1 MPNVSDYFGN
11 SLFCGI
17 LEYNI
22 KARGP
27 WVSLFTEL
35 QRRNVFRVAI
45 AYLAGAWLLSEV
57 ATTLFPLFGFSD
69 TPARIVVILSAIGFP
84 LFLVFS
90 WIFEITPEGLKLEKD
105 VQREASLTRQTDKK
119 LDRVIVVLLILAL
132 GYFAVD
138 KFILEPERVA
148 DIIEEATQQVRT
160 EAFLESYGDQSIAVL
175 PFVNI
180 SADPKQEYFSDGIT
194 EEILNLLAREPNL
207 RVISRTS
214 AFSFKGRNVKIA
226 DIAKELGVRYI
237 LEGSVR
243 RSEDRVRVTTQ
254 LIEAT
259 TDRHVWSESY
269 ERTLGDIFAIEDEI
283 AASVLPAIEHQLTGR
298 PLTVRRTDPAA
309 YSLYLQGLHFF
320 LQRTASGLDL
330 AVEYAL
336 RVIEIDPEYAPAWT
350 LLGSAYINQVN
361 VGKRPWAESYRLATE
376 AIDRSL
382 ALAPDFAFAH
392 SARAWVAMAQERDYI
407 AAAAHF
413 RRARALAPNN
423 AIVLG
428 NNSVLAV
435 RLGRLDEALQLT
447 ERSIE
452 LDPTNSVGYANR
464 SDQLIRLGRPAEAER
479 AARKALALSPGM
491 NAAQSNL
498 ALALLLQEQPTAA
511 LKAVQTLESETVRQ
525 AILALAYYSAG
536 DWGAADR
543 SLALLEQ
550 RHAQNSAYLVAL
562 VHAWRGEVEDAFRW
576 LDKAIEEKQSVFGIR
591 TEPFLRVLHDDPRWE
606 ITLEKVGLGNRQ
618 VGDIVL

>member
-1 MPNVSDYFGN
+1 MS
-11 SLFCGI
+11 I
-17 LEYNI
+17 
-22 KARGP
+22 
-27 WVSLFTEL
+27 FTEL
-35 QRRNVFRVAI
+35 KRRNVLRVAI
-45 AYLAGAWLLSEV
+45 AYLAGAWLISEV

-69 TPARIVVILSAIGFP
+69 TPARIVVILLAIGFP

-90 WIFEITPEGLKLEKD
+90 WIFEITPDGLKLEKD
-105 VQREASLTRQTDKK
+105 VQREASQTRKTDKK
-119 LDRVIVVLLILAL
+119 LDRAIIVLLILAVS
-132 GYFAVD
+132 YFAVD

-148 DIIEEATQQVRT
+148 DIVEETTQQVRS
-160 EAFLESYGDQSIAVL
+160 EALLESYGDQSIAVL
-175 PFVNI
+175 PFVNM

-194 EEILNLLAREPNL
+194 EELLNMLARVPGL

-214 AFSFKGRNVKIA
+214 AFSFKGRNVKIS
-226 DIAKELGVRYI
+226 DIAKELGVRYF

-243 RSEDRVRVTTQ
+243 RFNNRVRITTQ

-269 ERTLGDIFAIEDEI
+269 ERTLDDIFAIQDEI

-298 PLTVRRTDPAA
+298 PPTAHRTDPAA
-309 YSLYLQGLHFF
+309 YSLYLQGSHFF
-320 LQRTASGLDL
+320 LQRTAAGLDL
-330 AVEYAL
+330 ALEYAL
-336 RVIEIDPEYAPAWT
+336 RAIEIDPEYAPAWT

-361 VGKRPWAESYRLATE
+361 VGKRPWAEGYRLATE

-382 ALAPDFAFAH
+382 ALAPDFALAH
-392 SARAWVAMAQERDYI
+392 SARAWVAMAQERDYV

-435 RLGRLDEALQLT
+435 RLGRLDEALELT

-452 LDPTNSVGYANR
+452 LDPANSVDHANR
-464 SDQLIRLGRPAEAER
+464 SDQLIRLGRPAEAEQ

-491 NAAQSNL
+491 SAAQSNL
-498 ALALLLQEQPTAA
+498 ALSLLLQEQPTAA
-511 LKAVQTLESETVRQ
+511 QKAAQTLENESVRQ
-525 AILALAYYSAG
+525 AILALAYYDEG
-536 DWGAADR
+536 DWETAERALV
-543 SLALLEQ
+543 SLAQE
-550 RHAQNSAYLVAL
+550 HAQESAYLVAL
-562 VHAWRGEVEDAFRW
+562 VHAWRGEVDDAFRW

-591 TEPFLRVLHDDPRWE
+591 TEPFLRALHDDPRWE

>member
-1 MPNVSDYFGN
+1 MPDCFDN
-11 SLFCGI
+11 SSFYSI
-17 LEYNI
+17 LEHNI

-27 WVSLFTEL
+27 RVSFFTEL
-35 QRRNVFRVAI
+35 KRRNVLRVAI

-57 ATTLFPLFGFSD
+57 AITLFPLFGFSD
-69 TPARIVVILSAIGFP
+69 TPGRIVVILLAIGFP

-105 VQREASLTRQTDKK
+105 VQREASLTRKTDKK
-119 LDRVIVVLLILAL
+119 LDRAIIVLLILAV

-138 KFILEPERVA
+138 KFILEPGRVA
-148 DIIEEATQQVRT
+148 DIVEETTQQVRS
-160 EAFLESYGDQSIAVL
+160 EALLESYSDQSIAVL

-194 EEILNLLAREPNL
+194 EELLNLLARVPGL

-214 AFSFKGRNVKIA
+214 AFSFKGRNVKIG

-243 RSEDRVRVTTQ
+243 RFDDRVRVTTQ

-283 AASVLPAIEHQLTGR
+283 AASVLPAIEYQLTGR
-298 PLTVRRTDPAA
+298 SPTVRRTDPAA
-309 YSLYLQGLHFF
+309 YSLYLQGSHFF
-320 LQRTASGLDL
+320 LQRTAAGLDL
-330 AVEYAL
+330 ALEYAL
-336 RVIEIDPEYAPAWT
+336 RAIEIDPEYAPAWT

-361 VGKRPWAESYRLATE
+361 GGKRPWAEGYRLATE

-382 ALAPDFAFAH
+382 ALAPDYALAH
-392 SARAWVAMAQERDYI
+392 SARAWVAMAQERDY
-407 AAAAHF
+407 AAAATHF

-423 AIVLG
+423 AVVLG

-452 LDPTNSVGYANR
+452 LDPVNSVDYANR

-491 NAAQSNL
+491 SSAQSNL
-498 ALALLLQEQPTAA
+498 ALSLLLQEQPMAA
-511 LKAVQTLESETVRQ
+511 REAAQTLENETVRQ
-525 AILALAYYSAG
+525 AILALAYFGAG
-536 DWGAADR
+536 DWEAADR
-543 SLALLEQ
+543 ALASLEQ
-550 RHAQNSAYLVAL
+550 RHAQDSAYLVAL
-562 VHAWRGEVEDAFRW
+562 VHAWRGEVDDAFRW
-576 LDKAIEEKQSVFGIR
+576 LDKAIEEKQSVLGIR
-591 TEPFLRVLHDDPRWE
+591 TEPFLRALHDDPRWE

-618 VGDIVL
+618 VDAIIL

>member
-1 MPNVSDYFGN
+1 M
-11 SLFCGI
+11 SLLNE
-17 LEYNI
+17 LE
-22 KARGP
+22 
-27 WVSLFTEL
+27 
-35 QRRNVFRVAI
+35 RRNVFRVAV
-45 AYLAGAWLLSEV
+45 AYLAAAWLLIEV
-57 ATTLFPLFGFSD
+57 SGTIFPMFGFGEA
-69 TPARIVVILSAIGFP
+69 PARLVVILLAIGFP
-84 LFLVFS
+84 IFLVFS

-105 VQREASLTRQTDKK
+105 VQREASRMRKTDKK
-119 LDRVIVVLLILAL
+119 LDRAIIVLLILAV

-148 DIIEEATQQVRT
+148 DILEETTQQVRSET
-160 EAFLESYGDQSIAVL
+160 LLESYGDQSIAVL
-175 PFVNI
+175 PFVNM

-194 EEILNLLAREPNL
+194 EELLHMLARVPGL

-214 AFSFKGRNVKIA
+214 AFSFKGRNVKIG
-226 DIAKELGVRYI
+226 DIAKELGVHYI

-243 RSEDRVRVTTQ
+243 RFNDRVRITTQ

-269 ERTLGDIFAIEDEI
+269 ERTLDDIFAIEDEI

-298 PLTVRRTDPAA
+298 MPTARRTDPAA
-309 YSLYLQGLHFF
+309 YSLYLQGSHFF
-320 LQRTASGLDL
+320 LQRTAAGLEL
-330 AVEYAL
+330 ALEYAL
-336 RVIEIDPEYAPAWT
+336 RAIEIDPGYAPAWT

-361 VGKRPWAESYRLATE
+361 GGKRPWAEGYRLATE

-382 ALAPDFAFAH
+382 SLAPDFALAH
-392 SARAWVAMAQERDYI
+392 SARAWVAMAHERDYV

-435 RLGRLDEALQLT
+435 RLGRLDEARQLT

-452 LDPTNSVGYANR
+452 LDPANSVNYFNR
-464 SDQLIRLGRPAEAER
+464 SDQLIRLGRPAEAEQ
-479 AARKALALSPGM
+479 AARKALALNPGM
-491 NAAQSNL
+491 DSAQSNL
-498 ALALLLQEQPTAA
+498 ALSLLLQEQPVAA
-511 LKAVQTLESETVRQ
+511 LEAAQILDNEPVRQ
-525 AILALAYYSAG
+525 TILALAYYDAG
-536 DWGAADR
+536 DWEAADHALE
-543 SLALLEQ
+543 SLAQ
-550 RHAQNSAYLVAL
+550 VHAQETAYLIAL
-562 VHAWRGEVEDAFRW
+562 VCAWRGEVDDAFRW

-591 TEPFLRVLHDDPRWE
+591 TEPFLRALHDDPRWE
-606 ITLEKVGLGNRQ
+606 ATLEKVGLGNGQ